1 MERRKK
7 YVAYGSNLHL
17 EQMKYRC
24 PTAKVVGKGVIPD
37 YELLFRG
44 GKRGAVAT
52 VEPKAGGQVPVLIW
66 DIGPEDEARL
76 DMYEGY
82 PGLYGKHDIKVE
94 TESGRE
100 DIMVY
105 TMTEGHEIGI
115 PSSSYLNTII
125 NGYLWAGFDLN
136 YLEQSIEKCYEFLDR
151 KEAVSY
157 AEERTFRNGLIP
169 EPDQTVEQTEED
181 PEQEGCS
188 WQIRQP

>member
-1 MERRKK
+1 MEQRKK
-7 YVAYGSNLHL
+7 YAAYGSNLHL

-66 DIGPEDEARL
+66 DIGLEDEACL
-76 DMYEGY
+76 DRYEGY
-82 PGLYGKHDIKVE
+82 PRLYGKHDITVE

-105 TMTEGHEIGI
+105 TMTEGHEIGT
-115 PSSSYLNTII
+115 PSRSYLNTIM

-169 EPDQTVEQTEED
+169 EPDQTQEQMEED